1 MSDLEHSLVDGGMT
15 PAAAKIVSNAI
26 ANLASQQL
34 SLGRQFSDAT
44 QADLLRM
51 VTPETR
57 KHVLTNLDQHGAQP
71 FSRQPARGR
80 GDYAPVDRRHPY
92 QGSQPATA
100 AGTLATPKT
109 QHGDFIDVRQT
120 PTDSVAQDTVSLRVN
135 QIGGT
140 HARLNQS
147 TKSVDAVPFF
157 VEVAQEQFIEASFEE
172 RPNGT
177 VLKIAL
183 KNLQLYTLPD
193 SSQFWGFPA

>member
-1 MSDLEHSLVDGGMT
+1 MSDLEQSLVEGGMT

-34 SLGRQFSDAT
+34 SLGRQFTDAT
-44 QADLLRM
+44 QTDLLRM

-57 KHVLTNLDQHGAQP
+57 KHVLTNLDKFGQ
-71 FSRQPARGR
+71 
-80 GDYAPVDRRHPY
+80 GDRKYEPVDRRHPY
-92 QGSQPATA
+92 QDSQPATA

-109 QHGDFIDVRQT
+109 KQGDFIDVRQT
-120 PTDSVAQDTVSLRVN
+120 PKDSVAQDTISLRVN
-135 QIGGT
+135 QLGGT

-147 TKSVDAVPFF
+147 TKSVDAVPFS

-193 SSQFWGFPA
+193 TSQFWGFPA